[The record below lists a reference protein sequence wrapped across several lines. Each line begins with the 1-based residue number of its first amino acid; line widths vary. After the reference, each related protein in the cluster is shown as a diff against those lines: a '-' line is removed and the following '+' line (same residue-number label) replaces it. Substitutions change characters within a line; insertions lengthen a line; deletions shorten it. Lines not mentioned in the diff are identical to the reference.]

1 MPTWIRKTSGVAGY
15 RIGGWR
21 AAALQEDAT
30 CSTRS
35 RSRRAFVTNEIHIL
49 MLEDDVAD
57 AELVQQALSRGGLA
71 FTLIRA
77 ESKADFV
84 RELEEQPPDLILL
97 DYSLPGFDGLS
108 ALKIAQEKYPD
119 IPFIF
124 VTGTLGEEVVIEMLK
139 SGATDYVLKNRLSRL
154 APAVQRA
161 LREAVERAERRRAEE
176 NLRKSHKQLR
186 ALSVYL
192 QYVREDERIRISRQV
207 HDELGQAL
215 TGLKMDLY
223 WLSHRVPKKLRA
235 VQKKTK
241 DMSAHIDTTIQT
253 VRRISTELRPGI
265 LDDLGLAAALEWQA
279 QEFQKRTGLRCN
291 VVCEVTETAFDQ
303 DLNTAFFRI
312 FQETLTNV
320 IRHAHA
326 SCVDVLLQEEQACL
340 SMEVKDNGRGISCD
354 EISNTKSIGLL
365 GMRERAALLGGELT
379 ITGQAGEGTC
389 VRVKIPLHRTAQPAE
404 TQSNEDTHRRR
415 SRSSAAW
422 LEADTGR

>member
-1 MPTWIRKTSGVAGY
+1 VKKPI
-15 RIGGWR
+15 
-21 AAALQEDAT
+21 
-30 CSTRS
+30 
-35 RSRRAFVTNEIHIL
+35 NIL
-49 MLEDDVAD
+49 MLEDNAAD
-57 AELVQQALSRGGLA
+57 AQLVELMFQRGALQAA
-71 FTLIRA
+71 FRRV
-77 ESKADFV
+77 ERKSDFI
-84 RELEEQPPDLILL
+84 RELERKPPDIILS
-97 DYSLPGFDGLS
+97 DYALPTFDGLA
-108 ALKIAQEKYPD
+108 ALALARAKCPEV
-119 IPFIF
+119 PFIF
-124 VTGTLGEEVVIEMLK
+124 VTGTMGEEVAIETLK
-139 SGATDYVLKNRLSRL
+139 KGATDYVLKHRLSRL
-154 APAVQRA
+154 VPSVHRA
-161 LREAVERAERRRAEE
+161 MREAGERAERRRAEE

>member
-1 MPTWIRKTSGVAGY
+1 MGSRMIFTNRKSHEIDHPNNLEESGSRAVKKEIR
-15 RIGGWR
+15 
-21 AAALQEDAT
+21 
-30 CSTRS
+30 
-35 RSRRAFVTNEIHIL
+35 IL
-49 MLEDDVAD
+49 MLEDNVAD
-57 AELVQQALSRGGLA
+57 AELIKFALREGGLV
-71 FTLIRA
+71 FSWVRVD
-77 ESKADFV
+77 SKAAFL
-84 RELEEQPPDLILL
+84 REMEKNTPDIILL
-97 DYSLPGFDGLS
+97 DYSLPSFDGLS
-108 ALKIAQEKYPD
+108 ALHIAQQRFPD
-119 IPFIF
+119 VPFIF

-154 APAVQRA
+154 VPAVLRA
-161 LREAVERAERRRAEE
+161 LREKEERVERRKTEE
-176 NLRKSHKQLR
+176 KLRKSHEQLR

-192 QYVREDERIRISRQV
+192 QHIREDERIRISRQV
-207 HDELGQAL
+207 HDELGQSL

-223 WLSHRVPKKLRA
+223 WLSSRVPRQLRELHEKA
-235 VQKKTK
+235 RS
-241 DMSAHIDTTIQT
+241 MSAHIDSTIQT

-415 SRSSAAW
+415 SRSKI
-422 LEADTGR
+422 GRASWRER

>member
-1 MPTWIRKTSGVAGY
+1 MGKGCK
-15 RIGGWR
+15 WR
-21 AAALQEDAT
+21 ARGPHGEGEKGAG
-30 CSTRS
+30 
-35 RSRRAFVTNEIHIL
+35 RAWIAVGPAGLDGPCVKSDIHIL
-49 MLEDDVAD
+49 MLEDDLAD
-57 AELVQQALSRGGLA
+57 AQLVQHALHTGGFSFSLA
-71 FTLIRA
+71 RA
-77 ESKADFV
+77 DTREVFL
-84 RELEEQPPDLILL
+84 RELGTRCPDLILL
-97 DYSLPGFDGLS
+97 DYSLPGFDGLT
-108 ALKIAQEKYPD
+108 ALNLAQERHPD

-161 LREAVERAERRRAEE
+161 LREAQGRAERRRAEE

-192 QYVREDERIRISRQV
+192 QYVREDERTRISRQV

-223 WLSHRVPKKLRA
+223 WLANRLPKRLRVVQQKTRA
-235 VQKKTK
+235 
-241 DMSAHIDTTIQT
+241 MSAHIDTTIQT

-279 QEFQKRTGLRCN
+279 QEFQKRTGLRCH
-291 VVCEVTETAFDQ
+291 VSSEVTETPFDQ

-320 IRHAHA
+320 ARHARA
-326 SCVDVLLQEEQACL
+326 TKVEVTLRDEGSQLV
-340 SMEVKDNGRGISCD
+340 MEVKDNGRGISSD
-354 EISNTKSIGLL
+354 EITNTKSIGLL

-379 ITGQAGEGTC
+379 FLGHPGQGT
-389 VRVKIPLHRTAQPAE
+389 VVTVKIPLARSPRP
-404 TQSNEDTHRRR
+404 NEIRSHEDSHRRR
-415 SRSSAAW
+415 SRGRATW
-422 LEADTGR
+422 LETDSGR